1 MPGADEEGKR
11 ADKYFIDAFCSNRNS
26 QVKQIIPEGCSR
38 ARIRATTRV
47 SKRLADGT
55 ISQTLGD
62 EARGMVVLDFD
73 GHPQKYDQL
82 EVAISLNTSAK
93 FFELQ
98 RMSVSRF
105 SLSPLVISNGIP
117 TAE

>member
-1 MPGADEEGKR
+1 
-11 ADKYFIDAFCSNRNS
+11 
-26 QVKQIIPEGCSR
+26 
-38 ARIRATTRV
+38 
-47 SKRLADGT
+47 
-55 ISQTLGD
+55 
-62 EARGMVVLDFD
+62 MVVLDFD

-93 FFELQ
+93 FFVLQ

-117 TAE
+117 AAEWKKERSFVTSWRRRRALANLFAHQKMSAFAVTRGERLES